1 MRPRRSLLQILTSS
15 LLGLPWRLWL
25 CFPKS
30 MRASVYIRLGR
41 WYSVQEWSI
50 QYLPFRLILKHTQD
64 RSPEIEA
71 NNIKFVQENTTIP
84 VPRIL
89 DVLPDV
95 PKGNPSEGLILM
107 TEVKG
112 VTLVQWLFSRTTYPP
127 EFIHYSDL
135 IFGPAHLRGGRSL
148 RELSELMASFDKP
161 VLDLSDSA
169 VLIADLKKTL
179 IELRSIPPPPS
190 GEVSG
195 LHGSPFV
202 HIRCGDR
209 CLVQP
214 LKNIRS
220 FHDMLLANV
229 SFVSRMPSL
238 LQMASPVYA
247 KPHKLCFSHCNLNH
261 TNILVTED
269 GRLAAIIDWEAAGW
283 FPEYWEYTSQVMQN
297 MDSEILAEFWNAVG
311 VFEKGCYEKELELER
326 ALWHGTGDTAVPP
339 GIRPDDPLDIPLHE
353 DKDVMW

>member
-1 MRPRRSLLQILTSS
+1 MRPRRSLLQILASS

-41 WYSVQEWSI
+41 WYSIQEWNI
-50 QYLPFRLILKHTQD
+50 QRLPFGLILKHTQD
-64 RSPEIEA
+64 RPPEIEA
-71 NNIKFVQENTTIP
+71 DNIKFVQENTTIP

-89 DVLPDV
+89 DVLPDI
-95 PKGNPSEGLILM
+95 PKGNTSGGGSPA
-107 TEVKG
+107 K
-112 VTLVQWLFSRTTYPP
+112 TTYPP
-127 EFIHYSDL
+127 EFLHYSDL
-135 IFGPAHLRGGRSL
+135 IF
-148 RELSELMASFDKP
+148 ELSELMKSFNKP
-161 VLDLSDSA
+161 
-169 VLIADLKKTL
+169 
-179 IELRSIPPPPS
+179 
-190 GEVSG
+190 VSG

-229 SFVSRMPSL
+229 SFMSRMPRL

-247 KPHKLCFSHCNLNH
+247 KPHKLCFSHCDLNH

-269 GRLAAIIDWEAAGW
+269 GQLAAIIDWEAAGW
-283 FPEYWEYTSQVMQN
+283 FPEYWEYTSQVMQSV
-297 MDSEILAEFWNAVG
+297 DSEILAKFWNAVG

-326 ALWHGTGDTAVPP
+326 ALWHSTGDTAVPP
-339 GIRPDDPLDIPLHE
+339 GIMPDDPLDIPLHE
-353 DKDVMW
+353 DKNVKW